1 MSKNKKE
8 NKMQEIVS
16 LCKRR
21 GFIFQSSEI
30 YGGLRNVY
38 DYGPLGVELLNN
50 IKALWWDFF
59 VTKRQN
65 VVGINSQILMHPKVW
80 EASGHVK
87 GFSDP
92 LIECKSCHS
101 RLRADHIIGDILF
114 DIDTD
119 SYDNA
124 GLEDIIKEN
133 KINCPVCNE
142 FNWDSIK
149 DFNLMFKTTLGSTSN
164 EDENTLYLR
173 PETAQGMFVL
183 FNNVLDSTRLKVP
196 FGIAQIGKAFRN
208 EITKGKFIFRTLEF
222 TQMELQFFI
231 KESMWEDAFYDWRK
245 NIEAWYTDV
254 LGITKDSFVW
264 KPHSKLAHYAKAA
277 EDYMYKFSWGF
288 DEVSGLHYRT
298 DFDLQNHEQHSG
310 QKIKY
315 RDPQTQEEFT
325 PHDIESTF
333 GLERNLFMILDHYY
347 STENDRVVL
356 KLPYD
361 LAPYKMAVFPLVKN
375 KPEIVN
381 KAKEVFDFFVK
392 NGLNVSWDDRGNI
405 GKRYLSQD
413 EIGTP
418 KCITIDYQTLE
429 DGTVT
434 VRDRDTTEQVRVK
447 VGDIV

>member
-1 MSKNKKE
+1 MSKDQKE
-8 NKMQEIVS
+8 NSLNKIVS

-21 GFIFQSSEI
+21 GFVFQSSEI

-50 IKALWWDFF
+50 IKSLWWGFF
-59 VTKRQN
+59 VTKRSN
-65 VVGINSQILMHPKVW
+65 VVGINSQVLMHPKVW
-80 EASGHVK
+80 EASGHVA

-101 RLRADHIIGDILF
+101 RLRADHVVSAKLPN
-114 DIDTD
+114 IDTD
-119 SYDNA
+119 SYDNP
-124 GLEDIIKEN
+124 GLEKLIKDN
-133 KINCPVCNE
+133 KIECLICGE

-149 DFNLMFKTTLGSTSN
+149 DFNLMFKTTLGSTSDDIDN
-164 EDENTLYLR
+164 KLYLR
-173 PETAQGMFVL
+173 PETAQGMFVQ
-183 FNNVLDSTRLKVP
+183 FNNVLDSTRLKIP

-222 TQMELQFFI
+222 TQMELQYFI
-231 KESMWEDAFYDWRK
+231 NEGSWESDFELWRK
-245 NIEAWYTDV
+245 NIENWYINV
-254 LGITKDSFVW
+254 LGISKNSFSW
-264 KPHSKLAHYAKAA
+264 KPHSKLSHYAKAA

-298 DFDLQNHEQHSG
+298 DFDLKTHEKNSG

-333 GLERNLFMILDHYY
+333 GLDRNLLMLLDYY
-347 STENDRVVL
+347 YTEEENRIVL
-356 KLPYD
+356 KLPHN
-361 LAPYKMAVFPLVKN
+361 LAPYRVAVFPLVKN
-375 KPEIVN
+375 KPDIVK
-381 KAKEVFDFFVK
+381 KAKEVFDSLVES
-392 NGLNVSWDDRGNI
+392 GLNVAWDDRGNI

-418 KCITIDYQTLE
+418 KCVTVDYQTLE
-429 DGTVT
+429 DNTVT

-447 VGDIV
+447 IEDIV